1 MTMPRESVNSN
12 RKDAAG
18 CPPDIEWVTQAARY
32 FRHVSADVALLWS
45 ALTSAQEM
53 EPRTYSAVP
62 IGTNFVVL
70 DYARSSGGFSFDPSL
85 PIANAQAK
93 INTWSIGYSHSFG
106 IAGHTASVAVSVP
119 YANAHVTGDVKG
131 LPEQAYRSGLGD
143 VRFRLAVN
151 LLGDPALTPEEFAR
165 RSPTTIVGASVSVV
179 APTGQYVPSR
189 LINVGANRWS
199 FKPELGLSQP
209 IGDWFVEGAAGVWLF
224 TDNGDFFW
232 RPAAQPRSDARL
244 PMARRLQLA
253 ARAMDRRG
261 RDVFHGRPDK
271 RKWRPGPGPATQCA
285 LRCHAVG
292 SACCAMVCEARVVA
306 WADNTRRR
314 QFPDRLRRAAIPL
327 VQSLI
332 QLAHR
337 ASPGHRQT

>member
-1 MTMPRESVNSN
+1 MTTPRESVNSS

-18 CPPDIEWVTQAARY
+18 CPPDIDRVTQAARH
-32 FRHVSADVALLWS
+32 FRHVSAGVALLWS

-53 EPRTYSAVP
+53 EPRAYSAVP
-62 IGTNFVVL
+62 IGTNFVVV

-106 IAGHTASVAVSVP
+106 IAGHTASVAMSVP
-119 YANAHVTGDVKG
+119 YANAHVTGDIKG
-131 LPEQAYRSGLGD
+131 VPEQAYRSGLGD

-151 LLGDPALTPEEFAR
+151 LLGDPALTAEEFAR

-199 FKPELGLSQP
+199 FKPELGVSQP

-224 TDNGDFFW
+224 TDNGDYFGG
-232 RPAAQPRSDARL
+232 RRRSQN
-244 PMARRLQLA
+244 PIPEFQW
-253 ARAMDRRG
+253 
-261 RDVFHGRPDK
+261 HGGYN
-271 RKWRPGPGPATQCA
+271 WRPGLWIAADVTYFTGGRTSVNGVQDQNLQRSVRYGVTLSVPLATQWSAKLAWSRGLITRVGGNFQTVSVA
-285 LRCHAVG
+285 LQYRWFNH
-292 SACCAMVCEARVVA
+292 
-306 WADNTRRR
+306 
-314 QFPDRLRRAAIPL
+314 
-327 VQSLI
+327 
-332 QLAHR
+332 
-337 ASPGHRQT
+337 